1 MRLPQ
6 FRPRIFYSRRGRY
19 LRCLV
24 RDKLVRA
31 TPEEAVRQR
40 ILAWLIREKRL
51 SKGQLKLEGN
61 LSYANRRRGRPDISV
76 CDDSGKCRVIVEVK
90 RSEDVAGYDALRQ
103 AQRYARRLAVA
114 EVWVTNGDQHAFARR
129 VTSGTSW
136 REVRGSRILRAQ
148 GLGRLKASRIPNP
161 RNQNGVR
168 RYLRLFPEFRS
179 LGREK
184 LECVLTLRKLLQ
196 QPGHFF
202 RLPYSH
208 NGLHIIADRDMSPL
222 SFPTP
227 GGRHSGNYRVFLVAT
242 EGRVETAAIG
252 VNPWR
257 PDNAILCVGFLKEH
271 RKHHALQL
279 QLTECRRRPNRAF
292 DFYHHGMIGGRS
304 MPAQLVFEAIRD
316 HGREDLLDTD
326 SEGRTRVYLGML
338 PSFSAMTWRNS
349 RAFLA
354 NLLDYAII
362 RTDLREGRPYE
373 PNGSGK

>member
-1 MRLPQ
+1 M
-6 FRPRIFYSRRGRY
+6 
-19 LRCLV
+19 
-24 RDKLVRA
+24 
-31 TPEEAVRQR
+31 
-40 ILAWLIREKRL
+40 
-51 SKGQLKLEGN
+51 
-61 LSYANRRRGRPDISV
+61 
-76 CDDSGKCRVIVEVK
+76 
-90 RSEDVAGYDALRQ
+90 
-103 AQRYARRLAVA
+103 
-114 EVWVTNGDQHAFARR
+114 TNGDRHAFARR

-179 LGREK
+179 LEREK
-184 LECVLTLRKLLQ
+184 LECVLTLRRLLQ

-227 GGRHSGNYRVFLVAT
+227 GGGYSENYRVFLVAT

-252 VNPWR
+252 VNPWS
-257 PDNAILCVGFLKEH
+257 PDNAILCVGFLKED

-279 QLTECRRRPNRAF
+279 QLAECRRRPNGAF
-292 DFYHHGMIGGRS
+292 DVYHHGMIGGRA

-316 HGREDLLDTD
+316 HGREDLLYTD
-326 SEGRTRVYLGML
+326 SEGRTRIYLGRL
-338 PSFSAMTWRNS
+338 PSFSTMTWRNS

-362 RTDLREGRPYE
+362 RTNLREARPYP
-373 PNGSGK
+373 PNRSGK

>member
-1 MRLPQ
+1 
-6 FRPRIFYSRRGRY
+6 
-19 LRCLV
+19 LV

-51 SKGQLKLEGN
+51 SKGQLKLEES

-103 AQRYARRLAVA
+103 AQRYARRLAVH
-114 EVWVTNGDQHAFARR
+114 EVWVTNGDRHAFARR
-129 VTSGTSW
+129 AVAGTSW
-136 REVRGSRILRAQ
+136 REVRGSRILKTQ
-148 GLGRLKASRIPNP
+148 GLGRLKVNRIPNP
-161 RNQNGVR
+161 RNRPGVH

-179 LGREK
+179 LESEK

-196 QPGHFF
+196 QPGQFF

-208 NGLHIIADRDMSPL
+208 NGLHIIADRDMSLL
-222 SFPTP
+222 SFQNP

-252 VNPWR
+252 VNPWS
-257 PDNAILCVGFLKEH
+257 PDNAILCVGFLKED

-279 QLTECRRRPNRAF
+279 QLTGCRRRPNGSF
-292 DFYHHGMIGGRS
+292 DVYHHGMIGGRS

-316 HGREDLLDTD
+316 HGRDDLLCTD
-326 SEGRTRVYLGML
+326 AEGSTRVYLGRL
-338 PSFSAMTWRNS
+338 PSFSAMTWLNA

-354 NLLDYAII
+354 NLLDYAMI
-362 RTDLREGRPYE
+362 RTNLREGRPYQ
-373 PNGSGK
+373 PNGSGQ

>member
-1 MRLPQ
+1 MRLPT
-6 FRPRIFYSRRGRY
+6 FRPRIFYSRQGRY

-40 ILAWLIREKRL
+40 VLAWLIREKRL
-51 SKGQLKLEGN
+51 SKGQLKLEDN
-61 LSYANRRRGRPDISV
+61 LSYANRRRGRPDIAV
-76 CDDSGKCRVIVEVK
+76 FDDSGKCRVIVEVK

-114 EVWVTNGDQHAFARR
+114 EVWVTNGDRHAFARR

-179 LGREK
+179 LEREK
-184 LECVLTLRKLLQ
+184 LECVLTLRRLLQ

-222 SFPTP
+222 VPNTRRRVFGELPRIP
-227 GGRHSGNYRVFLVAT
+227 GGY
-242 EGRVETAAIG
+242 
-252 VNPWR
+252 
-257 PDNAILCVGFLKEH
+257 
-271 RKHHALQL
+271 
-279 QLTECRRRPNRAF
+279 
-292 DFYHHGMIGGRS
+292 GRS
-304 MPAQLVFEAIRD
+304 RGDRRYRRESVVAGQCDTLRRLSERGSQAPRLAAPARRMPTASKWCI
-316 HGREDLLDTD
+316 
-326 SEGRTRVYLGML
+326 
-338 PSFSAMTWRNS
+338 
-349 RAFLA
+349 
-354 NLLDYAII
+354 
-362 RTDLREGRPYE
+362 
-373 PNGSGK
+373 